1 MSKRI
6 ASFPD
11 YSLAGLAVT
20 QLRDLGLSP
29 LEVDTA
35 SHISVAGADQ
45 FYYVEVNEI
54 EIDQARKA
62 LIELGH
68 EKWLI

>member
-1 MSKRI
+1 MSKKI

-11 YSLAGLAVT
+11 YSLAGLAVS
-20 QLRDLGLSP
+20 QLRDYGLSP
-29 LEVDTA
+29 LDVENA

-45 FYYVEVNEI
+45 FYYVEVNET

-68 EKWLI
+68 EKWLM